1 MIPDR
6 IECVKRRM
14 EVGRMDARKT
24 LRLEEAGRVLGLG
37 RSASYD
43 AARRGEI
50 PVLRFGRRLLVSQV
64 ALDAMLRAG
73 TNRTT
78 TSEEVNR

>member
-1 MIPDR
+1 
-6 IECVKRRM
+6 
-14 EVGRMDARKT
+14 MDARKT